1 MIDMSKPIEY
11 HYQRRKWCEAVL
23 ISYSFTNFVIKIRM
37 PGTTDCWVQRT
48 VGSISF
54 DKIRNV
60 ESTEMFDKDKPI
72 EYKFND
78 TNWCE
83 AVLLDHDF
91 NGGYLIKYRMGPA
104 SMWFHQ
110 KVESFETIKIR
121 NVPEK
126 RTYRVVVVKTSDDSI
141 EVFKTN
147 GFYCVGDK
155 YLDGTVVAYHEG
167 EYTE

>member
-1 MIDMSKPIEY
+1 MFDRAKPIEY
-11 HYQRRKWCEAVL
+11 HYQRRTWCEAVL
-23 ISYSFTNFVIKIRM
+23 ISASIHNYVIKFRM
-37 PGTTDCWVQRT
+37 PGTTDCWIQRT
-48 VGSISF
+48 ISISF
-54 DKIRNV
+54 DKIRNT

-72 EYKFND
+72 EYHLNN
-78 TNWCE
+78 TIWCE
-83 AVLLDHDF
+83 AVLLDCDY
-91 NGGYLIKYRMGPA
+91 NGSYLIKYRRLPT
-104 SMWFHQ
+104 SQWYH
-110 KVESFETIKIR
+110 TILVQRSLEKIR

-126 RTYRVVVVKTSDDSI
+126 RTYRVVVVKTSDNSI